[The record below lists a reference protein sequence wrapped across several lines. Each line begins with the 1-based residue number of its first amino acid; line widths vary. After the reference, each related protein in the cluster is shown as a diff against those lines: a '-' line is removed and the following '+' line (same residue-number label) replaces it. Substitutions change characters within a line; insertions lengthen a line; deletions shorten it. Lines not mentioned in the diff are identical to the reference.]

1 MDLNSAIQQNT
12 ANYKV
17 LRGFSFSF
25 YSTMA
30 VITSYFPLYFQSKGF
45 SAVQIGLLYSIGPM
59 ISIFSNLF
67 WGFMSD
73 KFHTVKKILIGIL
86 ACQLIMA
93 FFVSQ
98 SFHFGILM
106 MLMAVFFF
114 FQSPTSSLTDS
125 LTLLTIRGTKKSYA
139 SFRLWGSIGFAV
151 ASLVF
156 GMWLKENGPNYTLL
170 LCLGTISIS
179 LILSLFLT
187 DVRSTSFN
195 KPEFRVLAKIIGSK
209 RFLWFLLSVM
219 IVSIAH
225 RFNDGFLGLFLHQL
239 GADPSLVG
247 WAWLV
252 SASSE
257 IPAFI
262 LLSKYGHRFKEL
274 PLLVVCSTVYVI
286 RFILMSLIDNPLL
299 VIAVQALH
307 SISFGIFMF
316 TVIRYIQR
324 IVPDEYRATGQAIY
338 AVTWSGMAGLLSGV
352 LGGWIFN
359 LAGPHVMYGVG
370 AILAFVG
377 MISFLLLHLLQREFE
392 E

>member
-1 MDLNSAIQQNT
+1 MNSAMQQKK
-12 ANYKV
+12 ANYTV
-17 LRGFSFSF
+17 LRGFSFAF

-45 SAVQIGLLYSIGPM
+45 SALQIGLLYSIGPM
-59 ISIFSNLF
+59 ISIVSNLF

-73 KFHTVKKILIGIL
+73 KFHTVKKILVGIL
-86 ACQLIMA
+86 VCQLIMA

-98 SFHFGILM
+98 SLHFGL
-106 MLMAVFFF
+106 LMALMALFFF

-139 SFRLWGSIGFAV
+139 SFRLWGSIGFAA

-156 GMWLKENGPNYTLL
+156 GIWLKENGPNYTFL

-179 LILSLFLT
+179 LMLSLFLT
-187 DVRSTSFN
+187 DVQSTTFK
-195 KPEFRVLAKIIGSK
+195 KPDFRVLAKIIGSK
-209 RFLWFLLSVM
+209 RFLMFLLSVM
-219 IVSIAH
+219 IVSVAH
-225 RFNDGFLGLFLHQL
+225 RFNDGFLGLFLQRL
-239 GADPSLVG
+239 GADQSIVG

-257 IPAFI
+257 IPAFL
-262 LLSKYGHRFKEL
+262 LLSKYGHRYKEL
-274 PLLVVCSTVYVI
+274 PLLVVCSLVYVI
-286 RFILMSLIDNPLL
+286 RFIFMSQIENPLL

-352 LGGWIFN
+352 IGGWVFN
-359 LAGPHVMYGVG
+359 IAGPHVMYGVG
-370 AILAFVG
+370 AILAFIG
-377 MISFLLLHLLQREFE
+377 MISFLLLHLLQRETE
-392 E
+392 D